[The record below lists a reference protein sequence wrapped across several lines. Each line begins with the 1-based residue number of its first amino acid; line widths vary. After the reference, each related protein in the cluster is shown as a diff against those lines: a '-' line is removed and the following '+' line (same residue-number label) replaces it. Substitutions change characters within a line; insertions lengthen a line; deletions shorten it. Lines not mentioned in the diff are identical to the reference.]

1 MRIPHWRTPHR
12 GKKKKDQ
19 ERRKIKK
26 EEEERRKELTD
37 LIFIKY
43 EY

>member
-1 MRIPHWRTPHR
+1 LRIPHWRTPHR